1 MVAMAIHRSSLISFS
16 LPIWDNP
23 VSYWPTNNKAGQRM
37 RGEGGRVESWGRS
50 GDERERE
57 KMPKP
62 ILLEEVQDIP
72 PRPDNMTKSFL
83 RFPKSIV
90 SELPASRQ
98 LASRLQN
105 WIIVKRPAPFAAH
118 LINRG
123 RMSDRGQQKEEM
135 GSRPGRWREQWIVGK
150 LDAETSDLQHASGGE
165 RIKVIS
171 SISSSEAS
179 IIIDELNRVLR
190 FGFIDVFVVGSTTCT
205 YHMERNPGRGLD
217 LYNQ

>member
-1 MVAMAIHRSSLISFS
+1 
-16 LPIWDNP
+16 
-23 VSYWPTNNKAGQRM
+23 M
-37 RGEGGRVESWGRS
+37 RGGEGGRKGRERRKAR

-72 PRPDNMTKSFL
+72 PRPDNMTKSSL

-90 SELPASRQ
+90 SELSKM

-135 GSRPGRWREQWIVGK
+135 GSRPGR
-150 LDAETSDLQHASGGE
+150 
-165 RIKVIS
+165 
-171 SISSSEAS
+171 
-179 IIIDELNRVLR
+179 
-190 FGFIDVFVVGSTTCT
+190 
-205 YHMERNPGRGLD
+205 
-217 LYNQ
+217 